1 MSTDVRIRLG
11 LDLVEVASIKSA
23 MADQGDRYLE
33 RVYTAAELADCR
45 GRHGPDAVRLAGR
58 FAVKEATLKV
68 LPASDEGLAFTSIE
82 LVAEGAGVFRVALHG
97 RAQELADGAG
107 VTSLS
112 VSLSGDRHLATAVV
126 VAEYGGPDDGES
138 VLLRPT
144 R

>member
-11 LDLVEVASIKSA
+11 LDLVEVAAIEA
-23 MADQGDRYLE
+23 AIADQGDRYVE

-45 GRHGPDAVRLAGR
+45 GRRGPDAVRLAAR

-68 LPASDEGLAFTSIE
+68 LPASDEGIAFTSIE
-82 LVAEGAGVFRVALHG
+82 LVSDGYGAFRVALHG
-97 RAQELADGAG
+97 RARELADGAG

-112 VSLSGDRHLATAVV
+112 VSLSGDRHVATAVV
-126 VAEYGGPDDGES
+126 VAEFGGPDDGES
-138 VLLRPT
+138 VLLGPT